1 VLGLGVQGLARGVL
15 SREAAVKGWA
25 EQTPANF
32 EFAVKGGQVLT
43 AEEQGQKLLVFTA
56 TPGTDELAT

>member
-1 VLGLGVQGLARGVL
+1 
-15 SREAAVKGWA
+15 
-25 EQTPANF
+25 
-32 EFAVKGGQVLT
+32 VKGGQVLT

>member
-1 VLGLGVQGLARGVL
+1 VYKDWRGAFYPEKL
-15 SREAAVKGWA
+15 PSRGWA